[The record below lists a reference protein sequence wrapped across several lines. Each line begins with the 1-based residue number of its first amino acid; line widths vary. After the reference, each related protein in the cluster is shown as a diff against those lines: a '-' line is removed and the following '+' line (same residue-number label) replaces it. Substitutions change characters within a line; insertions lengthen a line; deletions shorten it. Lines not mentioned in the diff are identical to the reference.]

1 MSRHGPASCCHC
13 FECSWQRLW
22 NCGNSRR
29 GRDISCCF
37 STSVF
42 TTLRARVVNVN
53 GPYGPEVGNDSP
65 PFRKEREKG
74 RAPGSGQALRGVILF
89 HSYPA
94 LTCRD
99 KILRPSGAGVGTLF
113 VPFANPRG

>member
-13 FECSWQRLW
+13 FECSWQRLR

-37 STSVF
+37 STRVF

-53 GPYGPEVGNDSP
+53 GPYGPEVGNDSISD
-65 PFRKEREKG
+65 G
-74 RAPGSGQALRGVILF
+74 RHAAHYEVMLFPSSSGGWPAPRRSLSLNNTFALIEGHPAGQQLEG
-89 HSYPA
+89 Y
-94 LTCRD
+94 
-99 KILRPSGAGVGTLF
+99 
-113 VPFANPRG
+113 